1 MHLQYVIALLFT
13 TTSLTL
19 AAPFESKH
27 TAITSPKLTLAGE
40 SLSHPRSD
48 EITARGAKGSVKV
61 CVKQWLKDHNDACL
75 DECIQAALHD
85 QAFGF

>member
-1 MHLQYVIALLFT
+1 MHLQYVIALMCAAA
-13 TTSLTL
+13 SLTL

-27 TAITSPKLTLAGE
+27 TIIKSPSLTCLDEPSSPLTSGE
-40 SLSHPRSD
+40 L
-48 EITARGAKGSVKV
+48 TARGAHGKVEV
-61 CVKQWLKDHNDACL
+61 CVKQWLKDHNAASL